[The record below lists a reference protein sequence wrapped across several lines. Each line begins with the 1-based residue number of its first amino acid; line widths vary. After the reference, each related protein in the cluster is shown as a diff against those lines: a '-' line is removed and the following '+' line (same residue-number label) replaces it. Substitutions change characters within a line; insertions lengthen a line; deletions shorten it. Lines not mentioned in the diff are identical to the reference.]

1 MRVQLEAHTKAAHV
15 LAKKIPDHMIGLFVE
30 PVLLEGEDP
39 NLYWNMVSVM
49 IDEHRPKILL
59 DWIAVND
66 LVTKLWEERVFR
78 RATNAIIRGG
88 QRLAVHQFMSE
99 ILPGDHRVERLKKI
113 DDTADHRANRYFS
126 TSKKESE
133 EIRSHLAKYG
143 ITQAELLARSAQN
156 NIDAILMFEEMV
168 SSRER
173 RRRKLQNEIRRRR
186 PSQGV
191 KSGAY
196 EDADVHRQGQ
206 YRPCQELKADA
217 NEEFDAH
224 HHGRPSQESKAA
236 SSGEL
241 GVHQMSEPWSCQ
253 EVKPD
258 AKQDTGLHH
267 LDPPGSCQEV
277 KAKVGEVG
285 AQHRGH

>member
-1 MRVQLEAHTKAAHV
+1 
-15 LAKKIPDHMIGLFVE
+15 MIGLFVD

-39 NLYWNMVSVM
+39 SLYWNMVSVM
-49 IDEHRPKILL
+49 IDEHRPDTML
-59 DWIAVND
+59 DWIALND
-66 LVTKLWEERVFR
+66 LATKLWEERVFR
-78 RATNAIIRGG
+78 RATTAIIRGG
-88 QRLAVHQFMSE
+88 QRLAVQQFMTE
-99 ILPGDHRVERLKKI
+99 ILPGERRLKQI
-113 DDTADHRANRYFS
+113 GDTADHRANSYFS
-126 TSKKESE
+126 ENKESG
-133 EIRSHLAKYG
+133 EIRSELATYG
-143 ITQAELLARSAQN
+143 ITQAEVLARSAQN
-156 NIDAILMFEEMV
+156 NIEAILMFEEMV

-186 PSQGV
+186 PSQEV
-191 KSGAY
+191 KSKAHGDQSAHR
-196 EDADVHRQGQ
+196 ADQ
-206 YRPCQELKADA
+206 YRPRQELRAEA

-224 HHGRPSQESKAA
+224 HHGRPSQELKAA

-241 GVHQMSEPWSCQ
+241 GVRQRSELWSCQ

-277 KAKVGEVG
+277 KAKAGEVG